1 MLNKFSFQ
9 QMRNVKKFL
18 MDDDNHKDSN
28 CVVITIICHG
38 NDKGHLLDVDK
49 KLAWHTELFI
59 GELSDV
65 ETLAGKPKIMIIQS
79 CRGSEYFTAFTF

>member
-1 MLNKFSFQ
+1 M
-9 QMRNVKKFL
+9 M
-18 MDDDNHKDSN
+18 
-28 CVVITIICHG
+28 ITIRTVTV
-38 NDKGHLLDVDK
+38 LSSPSSVMV
-49 KLAWHTELFI
+49 TTRVMFI